1 MDSSEF
7 RVRSNQLAECIVR
20 YTQNVRTLPV
30 NADVKPGYL
39 TIYLP
44 DSAPEDGE
52 EWTKIMADVQDY
64 IMPGMTHWQHPQFHA
79 YFPCGNSYPS
89 ILGDMLA
96 SAFGSV
102 GFSWVACPAF
112 TELEVIM
119 MNWIGKMLGLPE
131 GFLFSPSSNGG
142 GVMQGSASE
151 CVLVCLLAARH
162 KKLKELKKKNP
173 KTDEA
178 ILLSQLVA
186 YTSQEAHSCVEKAAM
201 IGFVKIRRLETDE
214 NYRLRGDILA
224 TAIKEDQEQG
234 LTPFFVSATLGTTSC
249 CSFDDLTELG
259 PICEQENI
267 WLHVDAAYAGNAL
280 ICPEFRYLSQGL
292 EYASS
297 FNVNLHKWLL
307 VNLDCS
313 LMWVKNK
320 THLMEPLTVDPI
332 YLQHNQSNESVDYRN
347 WSIPLSR
354 RFRSL
359 KLWFVIR
366 KFGIQKL
373 QDHIRNHVKLAK
385 TIERWIRD
393 DSRFEVMNEV
403 QTGLV
408 CFRLIGPNH
417 LTETLLYFLNNSG
430 NFFAVP
436 AMLKGQYV
444 IRLCVNGPCMG
455 EADILRSWTIVSQTA
470 TALLQVGDVCHQY
483 NQATSEL
490 EKENEYIK
498 SKKNLLGRSFSES
511 RIIITHPVSRKKR
524 LLSEILNMDKGELI
538 PLRC

>member
-1 MDSSEF
+1 MDSLEF
-7 RVRSNQLAECIVR
+7 QLRSKQLAECIVSYR
-20 YTQNVRTLPV
+20 QNVHTLRV
-30 NADVKPGYL
+30 KADVEPGYL
-39 TIYLP
+39 TTYLP
-44 DSAPEDGE
+44 ESAPKDGE
-52 EWTKIMADVQDY
+52 DWAKIMADVQNY
-64 IMPGMTHWQHPQFHA
+64 IMPGITHWQHPQFHA

-96 SAFGSV
+96 SAFGAV

-112 TELEVIM
+112 TELEVVM
-119 MNWIGKMLGLPE
+119 MNWIGKMLGLQDE
-131 GFLFSPSSNGG
+131 FLFSSDSLGG
-142 GVMQGSASE
+142 GVIQGSASE

-162 KKLKELKKKNP
+162 KKLKELKQQNP
-173 KTDEA
+173 KVDET
-178 ILLSQLVA
+178 ILLSKLVA

-214 NYRLRGDILA
+214 NYRLRGGILA
-224 TAIKEDQEQG
+224 EAIKEDQEQG

-259 PICEQENI
+259 PLCEEHDI

-332 YLQHNQSNESVDYRN
+332 YLQHNQSNVSVDYRN

-359 KLWFVIR
+359 KIWFVIR
-366 KFGIQKL
+366 KFGIEKL

-385 TIERWIRD
+385 TMENWIRED
-393 DSRFEVMNEV
+393 ERFEVMNEV
-403 QTGLV
+403 QTGLI
-408 CFRLIGPNH
+408 CFRLKGPNH

-436 AMLKGQYV
+436 AVLKGKYV
-444 IRLCVNGPCMG
+444 IRLCINGPSM
-455 EADILRSWTIVSQTA
+455 EEEDILRSWTLVTQTA
-470 TALLQVGDVCHQY
+470 TALLNVGEVAHQQNQV
-483 NQATSEL
+483 NL
-490 EKENEYIK
+490 KIEKENKY
-498 SKKNLLGRSFSES
+498 KKNILERSFSES
-511 RIIITHPVSRKKR
+511 GIIITTHPVSRKKR
-524 LLSEILNMDKGELI
+524 ILSEILNVERGELV